1 MALRIGCAAAPGRA
15 QDNKT
20 GSWRVFMPVVDMEK
34 CILCG
39 TCILSCPETAVSEK
53 DGQILFDL
61 DFCKGCGVCA
71 NECRAEAI
79 TMIQEEK

>member
-1 MALRIGCAAAPGRA
+1 MALRIGCAAEPGRA
-15 QDNKT
+15 RDNKT
-20 GSWRVFMPVVDMEK
+20 GSWRVFMPVVDLEK

-39 TCILSCPETAVSEK
+39 NCILLCPETAVSEN

-71 NECRAEAI
+71 RECPAEAI
-79 TMIQEEK
+79 SMIQEEK

>member
-15 QDNKT
+15 RDNKT
-20 GSWRVFMPVVDMEK
+20 GSWRVFMPVVNMEE

-39 TCILSCPETAVSEK
+39 TCILACPETAVSEV
-53 DGQILFDL
+53 DGTITFDL
-61 DFCKGCGVCA
+61 DYCKGCGVCA
-71 NECRAEAI
+71 KECPREAI

>member
-15 QDNKT
+15 RDNKT

-39 TCILSCPETAVSEK
+39 TCILSCPETSVSEK

-61 DFCKGCGVCA
+61 DYCKGCGVCA
-71 NECRAEAI
+71 RECRAEAI